1 MTVVQTCALPIS
13 IASFATFAEW
23 QAFILEL
30 SLSPGIP
37 DIVTVKF
44 KRAQK
49 LHLLAWI
56 DFDIIKAGEMV
67 AVATLELALRDCYGD
82 KVKDKRGNISF
93 DRTLR
98 YMVEHDGLT
107 DDKLPMHRRCGGG
120 SVVSRLTGK
129 TKPSLANIRNGL
141 AHGYPFDG
149 LPWSGTL
156 ELVRDLIEY
165 AYRGVLADLPT

>member
-1 MTVVQTCALPIS
+1 MVSRKPLGMSPTQDFLDAVAVAADRLPGPRNVPWPMPGRLDA

-30 SLSPGIP
+30 GLSPGIP

-98 YMVEHDGLT
+98 YM
-107 DDKLPMHRRCGGG
+107 
-120 SVVSRLTGK
+120 
-129 TKPSLANIRNGL
+129 
-141 AHGYPFDG
+141 
-149 LPWSGTL
+149 
-156 ELVRDLIEY
+156 
-165 AYRGVLADLPT
+165 